1 MFGFSRHGKDY
12 PSVLL
17 IGECESIHTDNI
29 SFKLQ
34 FSQANEI
41 CQVADQSA

>member
-12 PSVLL
+12 PGVLL
-17 IGECESIHTDNI
+17 IDEGESIHTDDI

-34 FSQANEI
+34 FSKTNEI
-41 CQVADQSA
+41 CEVPDQGA